1 MDSPIG
7 TFFIQRHAEQD
18 EETLRREKWT
28 DFADN
33 TTLHGFHFIF
43 TRASPWV
50 RLVWIFFVLGFTG
63 YVIFSIYN
71 SIYKYFTYPIATV
84 MNIYHPKEGL
94 QFPAVTLCPMTTLSK
109 RKISM
114 RDEEPSFNK
123 LGLNIAACNI
133 TAAVRA
139 GRPCG
144 EALLCCCADYSADSE
159 ISVVLPNCTEDYRKD
174 LLEVIQSKKDS
185 FNDRQFHEAYGSDIR
200 RMIVPRT
207 CQYGLSDEG
216 CSHKDFDPVVTD
228 LGVCYSFNAA
238 RHGEQVLKAF
248 QGDTL
253 SGLSLV
259 LDLNLNDHM
268 VGSSSEGIWIIV
280 HHQGVYINP
289 WNRILVA
296 PGTRTEISVKRKV
309 VSTWYMVAGSELS
322 SNATRHEMTKWR
334 NSSTGEGQCGIRVSV
349 RFKPYTLLRGT
360 YCRVSTIKAKSSVVS
375 CLKHACVKEWKL
387 CHHSAYNCSATG
399 FTR

>member
-1 MDSPIG
+1 
-7 TFFIQRHAEQD
+7 
-18 EETLRREKWT
+18 
-28 DFADN
+28 
-33 TTLHGFHFIF
+33 
-43 TRASPWV
+43 
-50 RLVWIFFVLGFTG
+50 
-63 YVIFSIYN
+63 
-71 SIYKYFTYPIATV
+71 
-84 MNIYHPKEGL
+84 
-94 QFPAVTLCPMTTLSK
+94 
-109 RKISM
+109 M

-144 EALLCCCADYSADSE
+144 EALLCCCTDYSADSE

-200 RMIVPRT
+200 RMIVPKT

-259 LDLNLNDHM
+259 LDLNLHDHM

-322 SNATRHEMTKWR
+322 SNATRHEMTK
-334 NSSTGEGQCGIRVSV
+334 
-349 RFKPYTLLRGT
+349 
-360 YCRVSTIKAKSSVVS
+360 
-375 CLKHACVKEWKL
+375 
-387 CHHSAYNCSATG
+387 
-399 FTR
+399 

>member
-1 MDSPIG
+1 MINTILKFFSSAKDVDTLIE

-18 EETLRREKWT
+18 KEEKLRREKWT
-28 DFADN
+28 DFAEN
-33 TTLHGFHFIF
+33 STLHGFHFIF

-50 RLVWIFFVLGFTG
+50 RLVWIFFLLGFTA
-63 YVIFSIYN
+63 YVIFSIYS

-84 MNIYHPKEGL
+84 MNIYHPQEGL

-109 RKISM
+109 RRISM
-114 RDEEPSFNK
+114 KDEEPSFNK
-123 LGLNIAACNI
+123 LGLNIAACNT

-144 EALLCCCADYSADSE
+144 EALLCCCTDYTDSE
-159 ISVVLPNCTEDYRKD
+159 ISVALPNCTEDYRKD
-174 LLEVIQSKKDS
+174 LLEVIKKKKDS

-200 RMIVPRT
+200 RMIVPGT
-207 CQYGLSDEG
+207 CHYGLSDEG
-216 CSHKDFDPVVTD
+216 CSHKDFDPIVTD

-238 RHGEQVLKAF
+238 RHGEQILKAF

-253 SGLSLV
+253 SGLSLI
-259 LDLNLNDHM
+259 LNLNLHDHM
-268 VGSSSEGIWIIV
+268 VGFSSEGIWIIV

-309 VSTWYMVAGSELS
+309 VSTYMVAGSGLS
-322 SNATRHEMTKWR
+322 SNA
-334 NSSTGEGQCGIRVSV
+334 
-349 RFKPYTLLRGT
+349 LRGHDT
-360 YCRVSTIKAKSSVVS
+360 K
-375 CLKHACVKEWKL
+375 
-387 CHHSAYNCSATG
+387 
-399 FTR
+399 